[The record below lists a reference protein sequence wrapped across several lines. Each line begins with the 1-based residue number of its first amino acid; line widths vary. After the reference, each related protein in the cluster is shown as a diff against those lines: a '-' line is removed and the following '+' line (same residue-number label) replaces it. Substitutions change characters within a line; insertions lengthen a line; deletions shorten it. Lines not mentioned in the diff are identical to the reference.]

1 MNHASNVSMSINL
14 VRKELEITLQ
24 KAEGYFSIYA
34 EQQDASHLKL
44 FADELNLARGTFK
57 LLELGGLEALSAE
70 MLSLIGDGTVN
81 FEIKLEALGK
91 ALMSLSHYISLLLEH
106 EKDRPILLIPA
117 INLVRK
123 AGGHKVFSES
133 HFFNVN
139 LRPKLPSIDKS
150 SLDIIPHLPRIRLM
164 YQLGLLRVL
173 RDSDARVGMK
183 LIQRSLI
190 LLELGFRGGVPW
202 PFWWSCKAAVSVII
216 NEEYELTQARRV
228 LLGRIDS
235 IMRSMIKEGLV
246 IFTAQPANELHKDLL
261 HLVSLSVDSDGIVGD
276 IKDSYRINQ
285 GVLEKDLKIERNL
298 LSGPDVGAY
307 ESLSKAFNEEI
318 DHVKVALDSAAKNN
332 LSKEGFETLSEK
344 LSKLADILI
353 VIDEKSL
360 ANRLKEQNSNVI
372 ALATLEEQE
381 RVDALAKIAD
391 DMLQVE
397 LASSHF
403 GRSQPLTDGESVVVT
418 GHYIEARIILFDEI
432 ESGLG
437 MAKRAIGSFVESG
450 DKLHLLNI
458 SASLAGVRG
467 AFIFL
472 GEVKASA
479 ITDATIS
486 YLNDKVLNSED
497 NVDEARLE
505 ILADA
510 LTSVEYHA
518 ERLSH
523 SDLVNAE
530 ILDRAV
536 RSMAQLGYKVS

>member
-1 MNHASNVSMSINL
+1 MNQASNVSMSINL

-34 EQQDASHLKL
+34 ESQDPSQLKL

-70 MLSLIGDGTVN
+70 MLSLIGDGTAK
-81 FEIKLEALGK
+81 FEIKLEALSK
-91 ALMSLSHYISLLLEH
+91 ALMSLSHYISLLLEN
-106 EKDRPILLIPA
+106 ETDRPILLIPA
-117 INLVRK
+117 INLIRK

-139 LRPKLPSIDKS
+139 LRPKLPSINKS
-150 SLDIIPHLPRIRLM
+150 SLDIVPHLPRIRLM

-183 LIQRSLI
+183 LIQRSLT

-235 IMRSMIKEGLV
+235 IMRSMIKEGLI

-261 HLVSLSVDSDGIVGD
+261 HLVSLSVDSDGIVGE
-276 IKDSYRINQ
+276 IKDSYRISR
-285 GVLEKDLKIERNL
+285 GVLEKDLKVERNL

-318 DHVKVALDSAAKNN
+318 SQVKEALDLAAKNN
-332 LSKEGFETLSEK
+332 LNEDGFTALSEK
-344 LSKLADILI
+344 LSRLADILQ

-360 ANRLKEQNSNVI
+360 AKRLKEQNTNVI
-372 ALATLEEQE
+372 ALASLEEQE
-381 RVDALAKIAD
+381 RVDALARIAD

-403 GRSQPLTDGESVVVT
+403 GRSQPKTDGENVVVT

-437 MAKRAIGSFVESG
+437 MAKRAIGSFVETS
-450 DKLHLLNI
+450 DKLHLVNI
-458 SASLAGVRG
+458 SASLLGVKG
-467 AFIFL
+467 ALIFL
-472 GEVKASA
+472 GEVKASS
-479 ITDATIS
+479 IIDGTIS
-486 YLNDKVLNSED
+486 YLNDKVVNSED
-497 NVDEARLE
+497 RVDEARLE

-510 LTSVEYHA
+510 LTCVEYHA

-523 SDLVNAE
+523 SDIVNPD
-530 ILDRAV
+530 ILERAV

>member
-1 MNHASNVSMSINL
+1 MSINL

-34 EQQDASHLKL
+34 EKQDPSQLKL

-81 FEIKLEALGK
+81 FTTKLEALGK

-117 INLVRK
+117 INLIRK

-183 LIQRSLI
+183 LIQRSLT

-235 IMRSMIKEGLV
+235 IMRSMIKEGLIV
-246 IFTAQPANELHKDLL
+246 FTAQPANELHKDLL
-261 HLVSLSVDSDGIVGD
+261 HLVSLSVNSDGIVGD
-276 IKDSYRINQ
+276 IKDSYRISQ
-285 GVLEKDLKIERNL
+285 GMLEKDLKVERNL

-318 DHVKVALDSAAKNN
+318 AHVKEALDSAAKNN
-332 LSKEGFETLSEK
+332 LSEEGFGALSEK
-344 LSKLADILI
+344 LSKLADILH

-360 ANRLKEQNSNVI
+360 AKRLKEQNSNVI
-372 ALATLEEQE
+372 ALASLEEEE

-403 GRSQPLTDGESVVVT
+403 GRSQPKTDGENVVVT

-432 ESGLG
+432 ESGLA
-437 MAKRAIGSFVESG
+437 MAKRAIGSFVESN
-450 DKLHLLNI
+450 DKLHLVNI
-458 SASLAGVRG
+458 SASLMGVRG
-467 AFIFL
+467 ALIFL
-472 GEVKASA
+472 GEVRASA
-479 ITDATIS
+479 IVDATIN
-486 YLNDKVLNSED
+486 YLNDKVLNSD
-497 NVDEARLE
+497 DSVDEARLE

-510 LTSVEYHA
+510 LASVEYHA

-523 SDLVNAE
+523 SDIVSAE

-536 RSMAQLGYKVS
+536 RSMSQLGYKVS

>member
-1 MNHASNVSMSINL
+1 MNQASNVSMSINL

-34 EQQDASHLKL
+34 EKQDPSQLKL

-70 MLSLIGDGTVN
+70 MLSLIGDGTVG
-81 FEIKLEALGK
+81 FPTKLEALGK

-106 EKDRPILLIPA
+106 ERDRPILLIPA
-117 INLVRK
+117 INLIRK

-183 LIQRSLI
+183 LIQRSLT

-228 LLGRIDS
+228 LLARIDS
-235 IMRSMIKEGLV
+235 IMRSMIKEGLIV
-246 IFTAQPANELHKDLL
+246 FTAQPANELHKDLL

-276 IKDSYRINQ
+276 IKDSYRISQ
-285 GVLEKDLKIERNL
+285 SVLEKDLKVERNL

-307 ESLSKAFNEEI
+307 ESLSRAFNEEI
-318 DHVKVALDSAAKNN
+318 EQVKEALDSAAKNN
-332 LSKEGFETLSEK
+332 LSEEGFGALSEK
-344 LSKLADILI
+344 LSRLADILQ

-360 ANRLKEQNSNVI
+360 AKRLKEQNSNVI
-372 ALATLEEQE
+372 ALATLEEEE
-381 RVDALAKIAD
+381 RVNALARIAD

-403 GRSQPLTDGESVVVT
+403 GRSQPKTDGENVIVT

-432 ESGLG
+432 ESGLA

-450 DKLHLLNI
+450 DKLHLVNI
-458 SASLAGVRG
+458 SASLIGVRG
-467 AFIFL
+467 ALIFL
-472 GEVKASA
+472 GEVRASA
-479 ITDATIS
+479 IVDATIS

-497 NVDEARLE
+497 SVDEARLE

-510 LTSVEYHA
+510 LASVEYHA

-523 SDLVNAE
+523 SDIVSAE

-536 RSMAQLGYKVS
+536 RSMSQLGYKVS

>member
-1 MNHASNVSMSINL
+1 MNQASNVSMSINL

-34 EQQDASHLKL
+34 EKQDPSQLKL

-70 MLSLIGDGTVN
+70 MLSLIGDGTVS
-81 FEIKLEALGK
+81 FPTKLEALGK

-106 EKDRPILLIPA
+106 ERDRPILLIPA
-117 INLVRK
+117 INLIRK

-183 LIQRSLI
+183 LIQRSLT

-228 LLGRIDS
+228 LLARIDS
-235 IMRSMIKEGLV
+235 IMRSMIKEGLIV
-246 IFTAQPANELHKDLL
+246 FTAQPANELHKDLL
-261 HLVSLSVDSDGIVGD
+261 HLVSLSVDSGGIVGD
-276 IKDSYRINQ
+276 IKDSYRISQ
-285 GVLEKDLKIERNL
+285 SVLEKDLKVERNL

-318 DHVKVALDSAAKNN
+318 AHVKEALDLAAKNN
-332 LSKEGFETLSEK
+332 LSEEGFGALSEK
-344 LSKLADILI
+344 LSRLADILQ

-360 ANRLKEQNSNVI
+360 AKRLKEQNSNVI
-372 ALATLEEQE
+372 ALATLEEEE
-381 RVDALAKIAD
+381 RVNALARIAD

-403 GRSQPLTDGESVVVT
+403 GRSQPKTDGENIVVT

-432 ESGLG
+432 ESGLA

-450 DKLHLLNI
+450 DKLHLVNI
-458 SASLAGVRG
+458 SASLIGVRG
-467 AFIFL
+467 ALIFL
-472 GEVKASA
+472 GEVRASA
-479 ITDATIS
+479 IVDATIN

-497 NVDEARLE
+497 SVDEARLE

-510 LTSVEYHA
+510 LASVEYHA

-523 SDLVNAE
+523 SDIVSAE

-536 RSMAQLGYKVS
+536 RSMSQLGYKVS

>member
-1 MNHASNVSMSINL
+1 MNQASNVSMSINL

-34 EQQDASHLKL
+34 EKQDPSQLKL

-70 MLSLIGDGTVN
+70 MLSLIGDGTVS
-81 FEIKLEALGK
+81 FPTKLEALGK

-106 EKDRPILLIPA
+106 ERDRPILLIPA
-117 INLVRK
+117 INLIRK

-183 LIQRSLI
+183 LIQRSLT

-228 LLGRIDS
+228 LLARIDS
-235 IMRSMIKEGLV
+235 IMRSMIKEGLIV
-246 IFTAQPANELHKDLL
+246 FTAQPANELHKDLL
-261 HLVSLSVDSDGIVGD
+261 HLVSLSVDSGGIVGD
-276 IKDSYRINQ
+276 IKDSYRISQ
-285 GVLEKDLKIERNL
+285 SVLEKDLKVERNL

-318 DHVKVALDSAAKNN
+318 AHVKEALDLAAKNS
-332 LSKEGFETLSEK
+332 LSEEGFGALSEK
-344 LSKLADILI
+344 LSRLADILQ

-360 ANRLKEQNSNVI
+360 AKRLKEQNSNVI
-372 ALATLEEQE
+372 ALATLEEEE
-381 RVDALAKIAD
+381 RVNALARIAD

-403 GRSQPLTDGESVVVT
+403 GRSQPKTDGENIVVT

-432 ESGLG
+432 ESGLA

-450 DKLHLLNI
+450 DKLHLVNI
-458 SASLAGVRG
+458 SASLIGVRG
-467 AFIFL
+467 ALIFL
-472 GEVKASA
+472 GEVRASA
-479 ITDATIS
+479 IVDATIN

-497 NVDEARLE
+497 SVDEARLE

-510 LTSVEYHA
+510 LASVEYHA

-523 SDLVNAE
+523 SDIVSAE

-536 RSMAQLGYKVS
+536 RSMSQLGYKVS

>member
-1 MNHASNVSMSINL
+1 MNQASNVSMSINL

-34 EQQDASHLKL
+34 EKQDPSQLKL

-57 LLELGGLEALSAE
+57 LLELGGLEALSSE
-70 MLSLIGDGTVN
+70 MLSLIGDGTVS
-81 FEIKLEALGK
+81 FPTKLEALGK

-106 EKDRPILLIPA
+106 ERDRPILLIPA
-117 INLVRK
+117 INLIRK

-183 LIQRSLI
+183 LIQRSLT

-228 LLGRIDS
+228 LLARIDS
-235 IMRSMIKEGLV
+235 IMRSMIKEGLIV
-246 IFTAQPANELHKDLL
+246 FTAQPANELHKDLL

-276 IKDSYRINQ
+276 IKDSYRISQ
-285 GVLEKDLKIERNL
+285 SVLEKDLKVERNL

-318 DHVKVALDSAAKNN
+318 AHVKEALDSAAKNN
-332 LSKEGFETLSEK
+332 LSEEGFGALSEK
-344 LSKLADILI
+344 LSRLADILQ

-360 ANRLKEQNSNVI
+360 AKRLKEQNSNVI
-372 ALATLEEQE
+372 ALATLEEEE
-381 RVDALAKIAD
+381 RVNALARIAD

-403 GRSQPLTDGESVVVT
+403 GRSQPKTDGENVVVT

-432 ESGLG
+432 ESGLA
-437 MAKRAIGSFVESG
+437 MAKRAIGSFVEAG
-450 DKLHLLNI
+450 DKLHLVNI
-458 SASLAGVRG
+458 SASLIGVRG
-467 AFIFL
+467 ALIFL
-472 GEVKASA
+472 GEVRASA
-479 ITDATIS
+479 IVDATIS

-497 NVDEARLE
+497 SVDEARLE

-510 LTSVEYHA
+510 LASVEYHA

-523 SDLVNAE
+523 SDIVSAE

-536 RSMAQLGYKVS
+536 RSMSQLGYKVS